1 MAQALKPFFSIVI
14 PALNEEKYLPH
25 LLADLTKQSY
35 QDFEVIVVDGH
46 SDDKTVAKAKEF
58 THKFSRLTILTSPRH
73 HVCTQRNLGVSK
85 ARANWLVFMDA
96 DNRLP
101 TYFLQGLKYRLE
113 SDPADL
119 ATTHFTSDSS
129 KPLDIN
135 SAKAISYAMDLLKNT
150 SQPRVMESLIAIKLR
165 AFTKMGGF
173 DEAVDFAEG
182 NGFLLSARKHGLTF
196 RIYHDPKYLYSY
208 RRFRT
213 FGPLHV
219 AAKGAELEILRLL
232 KTPQARTLIK
242 KLYPMEGGSLF
253 KTQKSSNFAK
263 KLTRLLDS
271 FKQ

>member
-150 SQPRVMESLIAIKLR
+150 SQPRVMESLIVAHHK
-165 AFTKMGGF
+165 AFNQIGGF
-173 DEAVDFAEG
+173 DESIDFDEG
-182 NGFLLSARKHGLTF
+182 TSFLLSARRNNLTF
-196 RIYHDPKYLYSY
+196 RIYHDPKYLYSP
-208 RRFRT
+208 RRYYTHGRVNF
-213 FGPLHV
+213 
-219 AAKGAELEILRLL
+219 AARGALLEILRLI
-232 KTPQARTLIK
+232 KTPRAKSLIT
-242 KLYPMEGGSLF
+242 KLYPMQGGSQF
-253 KTQKSSNFAK
+253 KVKDEPQLLKQIS
-263 KLTRLLDS
+263 RLLDTL
-271 FKQ
+271 KQ